1 MAWLVRTRLSA
12 MTPSDKALHREPL
25 LSAQQT
31 VEAHLPC
38 LRLQMRITAF
48 LNSTWHSHCR
58 LDEPYLV

>member
-1 MAWLVRTRLSA
+1 

-58 LDEPYLV
+58 FDEPYLV